1 MGNRPPE
8 EVHNMPTKADA
19 GSAQIQRKAAVIDE
33 IKTRLTEADAAVL
46 TEYRGL
52 TVSDIANLRASLRP
66 AATDYKIYKNTLAR
80 RAAEEA
86 GLTDIVE
93 QLLGP
98 VAIAFVRKDGGD
110 AVTAAKALRDFAKTN
125 PNLVVKGG
133 VLASRTLT
141 AREIEALADVPPRDQ
156 LLARLAGGFQAPLTK
171 AAGLF
176 QAFTRNFAYGIKAYL
191 DQRAEGEPVPEE
203 SRPTEAAEAAP
214 GGGESDRSEEEAA
227 PEQDQEAAPES
238 TTENAPAAEAATEQN
253 EATEESGE

>member
-1 MGNRPPE
+1 
-8 EVHNMPTKADA
+8 
-19 GSAQIQRKAAVIDE
+19 
-33 IKTRLTEADAAVL
+33 
-46 TEYRGL
+46 
-52 TVSDIANLRASLRP
+52 
-66 AATDYKIYKNTLAR
+66 
-80 RAAEEA
+80 
-86 GLTDIVE
+86 
-93 QLLGP
+93 
-98 VAIAFVRKDGGD
+98 
-110 AVTAAKALRDFAKTN
+110 
-125 PNLVVKGG
+125 

-227 PEQDQEAAPES
+227 LEQDQEAAPES